1 MELMKH
7 IPDKSVDMILCD
19 LPYGTTQN
27 EWDKVLPLDELWI
40 QYERIIKDNGVI
52 VLTSD
57 SVFTAKLIM
66 SNPKLYRY
74 SLVWNKV
81 GTTGFLNANRM
92 PLRQHEDILVF
103 YKNLG
108 TYNPQMITGKERTK
122 GGKKFKN
129 NGCYGDYKE
138 IPKETYNQYYP
149 TSIITVSNAIQDNKE
164 HSTQKPVELF
174 RYLIK
179 TYTNEGEL
187 VLDNCIG
194 SGTTAVACKQA
205 NRNFIGIELSQE
217 YVDIANKRLQQD
229 NLHAF
234 FQTQGVLTEPSPN
247 RNLKDLSTDKSQIS
261 ANAETSLNSDIIG
274 NFKNPLVSRE
284 QLNKQGETQ

>member
-1 MELMKH
+1 MELMQH

-19 LPYGTTQN
+19 LPYGTTDAK
-27 EWDKVLPLDELWI
+27 WDSELPIDKLWKE
-40 QYERIIKDNGVI
+40 YNRIIKDKGAI
-52 VLTSD
+52 VLTCREP
-57 SVFTAKLIM
+57 FTSKLVM
-66 SNPKLYRY
+66 SNLKMFKHKWI
-74 SLVWNKV
+74 WNKKL
-81 GTTGFLNANRM
+81 TGNFALAKYM
-92 PLRQHEDILVF
+92 PLQIEEDILVF
-103 YKNLG
+103 CKNTVNYYPIMRKG
-108 TYNPQMITGKERTK
+108 KARSKVYTGKREQIATGMGSK
-122 GGKKFKN
+122 QGFKEEYDEYFPVN
-129 NGCYGDYKE
+129 ILEFPNTDRKN
-138 IPKETYNQYYP
+138 ISHP
-149 TSIITVSNAIQDNKE
+149 
-164 HSTQKPVELF
+164 TQKPVSLF

-247 RNLKDLSTDKSQIS
+247 RN
-261 ANAETSLNSDIIG
+261 
-274 NFKNPLVSRE
+274 
-284 QLNKQGETQ
+284 

>member
-1 MELMKH
+1 MELMQH

-19 LPYGTTQN
+19 LPYGTTDAK
-27 EWDKVLPLDELWI
+27 WDLELPIYKLWRE
-40 QYERIIKDNGVI
+40 YNRIIKDKGAI
-52 VLTSD
+52 VLTCREP
-57 SVFTAKLIM
+57 FTSKLVM
-66 SNPKLYRY
+66 SNLKMFKHKWI
-74 SLVWNKV
+74 WNKKL
-81 GTTGFLNANRM
+81 TGNFALAKYM
-92 PLRQHEDILVF
+92 PLQIEEDILVF
-103 YKNLG
+103 CKN
-108 TYNPQMITGKERTK
+108 TVN
-122 GGKKFKN
+122 
-129 NGCYGDYKE
+129 
-138 IPKETYNQYYP
+138 YYP
-149 TSIITVSNAIQDNKE
+149 IMRKGKARSKGTKTPNDEKRSETVSGLRNNNPYEIYDEYYPVNILEFPNTDRKNIS
-164 HSTQKPVELF
+164 HPTQKPVSLF

-247 RNLKDLSTDKSQIS
+247 RELK
-261 ANAETSLNSDIIG
+261 
-274 NFKNPLVSRE
+274 
-284 QLNKQGETQ
+284 

>member
-7 IPDKSVDMILCD
+7 IPNKSVDMILCD

-40 QYERIIKDNGVI
+40 QYERIIKDKGVI

-57 SVFTAKLIM
+57 SIFTAKLIL
-66 SNPKLYRY
+66 SNQKLYRY

-205 NRNFIGIELSQE
+205 NRNFIGIELNKE
-217 YVDIANKRLQQD
+217 YVDVANQRLKQG

-234 FQTQGVLTEPSPN
+234 FKTQGGQ
-247 RNLKDLSTDKSQIS
+247 K
-261 ANAETSLNSDIIG
+261 
-274 NFKNPLVSRE
+274 
-284 QLNKQGETQ
+284 

>member
-1 MELMKH
+1 MELMQH

-19 LPYGTTQN
+19 LPYGTTAC
-27 EWDKVLPLDELWI
+27 EWDKVLPLDELWK
-40 QYERIIKDNGVI
+40 QYKRILKEDGVV
-52 VLTSD
+52 VLTASQP
-57 SVFTAKLIM
+57 FTTDLIN
-66 SNPKLYRY
+66 SNRDWFRY
-74 SLVWNKV
+74 EIIWMKSRKTN
-81 GTTGFLNANRM
+81 FANVNNM
-92 PLRQHEDILVF
+92 PLKSHENILVF
-103 YKNLG
+103 YKKLPTHNQTNLKKLQKPVKSWRKNG
-108 TYNPQMITGKERTK
+108 K
-122 GGKKFKN
+122 GGN
-129 NGCYGDYKE
+129 LY
-138 IPKETYNQYYP
+138 
-149 TSIITVSNAIQDNKE
+149 DNKLQTDKKRLQEYTNYNESVIKFNNE
-164 HSTQKPVELF
+164 HNVNAHPTQKPVELF

-247 RNLKDLSTDKSQIS
+247 RN
-261 ANAETSLNSDIIG
+261 
-274 NFKNPLVSRE
+274 
-284 QLNKQGETQ
+284 